1 MSEPVGAYC
10 HQCDQY
16 AALTCVQG
24 HGVCKR
30 TGSIVR
36 AYWLQ
41 CRANAQVASW
51 TLSQSEP
58 PEEQG

>member
-1 MSEPVGAYC
+1 MSEIVGAYC

-16 AALTCVQG
+16 EALTCVQG

-30 TGSIVR
+30 TGGIVR

-41 CRANAQVASW
+41 CRADDQVASW
-51 TLSQSEP
+51 TLSQSEARK
-58 PEEQG
+58 ERG